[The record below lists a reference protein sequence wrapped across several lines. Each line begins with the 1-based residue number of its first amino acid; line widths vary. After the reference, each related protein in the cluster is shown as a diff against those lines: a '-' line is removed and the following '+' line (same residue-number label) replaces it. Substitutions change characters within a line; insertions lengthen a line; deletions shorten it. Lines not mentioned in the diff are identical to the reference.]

1 MENYL
6 ENLESVLPAEVIAAR
21 DQFLSL
27 YYSSLESVSPTL
39 IKSVELLKQQQGK
52 QIRPLLLILIGNS
65 YGPVTPEL
73 LNGAV
78 FIELLH
84 VSSLIHDDVVDESD
98 ERRGQPSMN
107 AIFGNR
113 KAVLIGDYVLAS
125 AMARAILTNNHQVLF
140 KLSSLGQY
148 LAEGELMQMD
158 TAELGDY
165 SEERYYEIVKRKTAS
180 LMEASMQIGAVLAGE
195 KDHEKIKRIGEA
207 AILMGTAF
215 QIRDD
220 IFDYQPTKDL
230 GKPVGLDLKEHKV
243 TLPLIY
249 ALEKPTKEA
258 EKVRKLLRHTE
269 LSNKEIAYIVDFAIR
284 SGGIEYAEQKMTQMI
299 DRAKE
304 ILGEVI
310 APGESLEALYFLADY
325 IIHRKK

>member
-1 MENYL
+1 MDNHIEDL
-6 ENLESVLPAEVIAAR
+6 IKVLPQEVIEAR
-21 DQFLSL
+21 EQFLAL

-39 IKSVELLKQQQGK
+39 TKAIEKLKQQQGK
-52 QIRPLLLILIGNS
+52 QIRPLLLILVGHS
-65 YGPVTPEL
+65 YGAITPEL

-84 VSSLIHDDVVDESD
+84 VSSLIHDDVVDESY

-107 AIFGNR
+107 ALFGNR
-113 KAVLIGDYVLAS
+113 KAVLIGDYVLATS
-125 AMARAILTNNHQVLF
+125 MSRAILTQNHQVLF
-140 KLSSLGQY
+140 KLSTLGQY

-165 SEERYYEIVKRKTAS
+165 SEERYYEIVKCKTAS

-195 KDHEKIKRIGEA
+195 EDYEKIGRIGEA
-207 AILMGTAF
+207 ALLMGTAF

-220 IFDYQPTKDL
+220 IFDYLPTKHL

-243 TLPLIY
+243 TLPLIH
-249 ALEKPTKEA
+249 ALNKGTKEA

-269 LSNKEIAYIVDFAIR
+269 LSDKHIAYIVDFTIR
-284 SGGIEYAEQKMTQMI
+284 NGGIEYAQQKMIEMI
-299 DRAKE
+299 ESAKE

-310 APGESLEALYFLADY
+310 APGESLESLYFLADY
-325 IIHRKK
+325 IIARNK